1 MPFLTEILKTN
12 TSCSH
17 ADLDHLF
24 KVIKVEYDACGM
36 CQHVGTSTKT
46 SSLILPGSCPSN
58 RASITVEDAIKEV
71 FTNFITAANCERCQK
86 KGYRTDWFASSPENL
101 FVQFHGGDTQQ
112 TNTQV
117 QLKNRLVIPEGCV
130 FEELQDKR
138 KLEYE
143 LYGVVFHKGTS
154 FQGHYT
160 IAVRGP
166 NEGWTEIDDLKSNP
180 LEETKFLASQQNRRD
195 AYLLAY
201 RRVRGR
207 DKTEQSKPS
216 YPPNNQ
222 PSATPLKVLATKPAS
237 EGKLPHARPAN
248 NDNQVKLE
256 QTIRPE
262 GAAMPWAHILNLDHF
277 AGTQFEPKDQDIELG
292 MKFTLPTGEV
302 VEGSGSISLTLSGSR
317 KRAREPAEIA
327 DAKMAKKRKTE
338 PKAAAKKASKR
349 TRRAESDAPYEPDN
363 PRSERK
369 R

>member
-1 MPFLTEILKTN
+1 
-12 TSCSH
+12 
-17 ADLDHLF
+17 
-24 KVIKVEYDACGM
+24 M

-46 SSLILPGSCPSN
+46 PSLILPGSCPSN
-58 RASITVEDAIKEV
+58 RTSITVEDAIKEV
-71 FTNFITAANCERCQK
+71 FTNSITAANCEICQK
-86 KGYRTDWFASSPENL
+86 KTGYQTDWFASSPENL
-101 FVQFHGGDTQQ
+101 FVQFHGGDTQK

-117 QLKNRLVIPEGCV
+117 QLENRLVIPKGCV
-130 FEELQDKR
+130 FEELQDKG

-143 LYGVVFHKGTS
+143 LYGVVFHKGTN

-216 YPPNNQ
+216 YPPNNP
-222 PSATPLKVLATKPAS
+222 PSAPPLKVPAAKPAS
-237 EGKLPHARPAN
+237 DGKLSHARPAN
-248 NDNQVKLE
+248 NGNQVKLE

-262 GAAMPWAHILNLDHF
+262 GAAMPWAHIFGLDHF
-277 AGTQFEPKDQDIELG
+277 AGTRFEPKDQDIELG
-292 MKFTLPTGEV
+292 MKFTLSTGEN
-302 VEGSGSISLTLSGSR
+302 VEGSGSISLTLGGSR
-317 KRAREPAEIA
+317 KRARAPAEIA

-338 PKAAAKKASKR
+338 PKAAAKKVSKR
-349 TRRAESDAPYEPDN
+349 TRRAESDALYEFDN
-363 PRSERK
+363 ARRSERK